1 MNSEPEKSPNPYGG
15 GNEYGPKDKD
25 KDQDKGRDGVQDGPV
40 DDKTQPWIG
49 PPPPPPPRET

>member
-1 MNSEPEKSPNPYGG
+1 MNTEPEKSPNPYGG
-15 GNEYGPKDKD
+15 GKEYGHQDKDKD
-25 KDQDKGRDGVQDGPV
+25 KDRDGIQDGPV

>member
-1 MNSEPEKSPNPYGG
+1 MNTEPEKSPNPYGG
-15 GNEYGPKDKD
+15 GKEYGHKDKD
-25 KDQDKGRDGVQDGPV
+25 KDQDGIQDGPV